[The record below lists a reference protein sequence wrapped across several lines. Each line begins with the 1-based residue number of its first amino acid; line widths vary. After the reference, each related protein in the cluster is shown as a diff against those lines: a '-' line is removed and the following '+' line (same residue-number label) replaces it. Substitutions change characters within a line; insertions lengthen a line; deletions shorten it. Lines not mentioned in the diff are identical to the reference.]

1 MVDDENSIHLLCGMF
16 FFWSGSVVPF
26 FLFQVL
32 EILFVG
38 RWDRWDVSQI

>member
-16 FFWSGSVVPF
+16 FFVGKCCPD

-32 EILFVG
+32 GILFVG
-38 RWDRWDVSQI
+38 RWGRWDVSQI